1 MERSY
6 GFPVELPEG
15 LAVDLCRRRAAQAE
29 APAKLKAIAAL
40 TGSIAPPPPPKD
52 GPLLTEG
59 VDPLLGIPIFREPE
73 SNVTGAGELL
83 TGRFKSDGV
92 LLATF

>member
-1 MERSY
+1 M
-6 GFPVELPEG
+6 PEF
-15 LAVDLCRRRAAQAE
+15 LAIATFLRRAAHAE

-40 TGSIAPPPPPKD
+40 TGSIAPPDRPND
-52 GPLLTEG
+52 RPLLAEG
-59 VDPLLGIPIFREPE
+59 VELGLGTSIFREPE
-73 SNVTGAGELL
+73 STDTGAVEFV